1 MAFDFIL
8 DAMASRESDQ
18 LLRQRQTIE
27 AQKSGLLQVNGQH
40 YINFSSNDYLSMR
53 TDYEVMQSWCDG
65 LVKYGVGSG
74 ASPLVTGYSVAHKAL
89 EDYLAEALGYESVL
103 LFNSGFSANQS
114 LCQALLKQNTTLV
127 ADKLIHASLIEGAQS
142 AAAHGAKFKR
152 YKHNDCGHLSS
163 LLSNLR
169 GDVLVATEGVFSM
182 DGDQAPIRS
191 IANLVNKYNAWLML
205 DDAHGFGVLGDS
217 GLGSIEAIGLGQEK
231 ISILMGTF
239 GKAVGTA
246 GAFVAASEHV
256 IDYLIN
262 FSKHTIYS
270 TAMPPAQAV
279 ATLTSIKKIRQGE
292 ARAELLSNIEQF
304 KLLANKAGL
313 NLLESD
319 TAIQPI
325 MLPGASSALKA
336 SQQLKGLGLWVTPI
350 RYPTVPKGKDRLR
363 VTLSASHRAEDIV
376 ALVDALSLIL
386 PRVENS

>member
-246 GAFVAASEHV
+246 GAFVAASKHV